1 MKNKRNEGCVP
12 PVRADTEL
20 IHRAAQTD
28 PFAGCTVS
36 QTASGLEPEAVDAR
50 LCVCVM
56 PWRSSTLATEL
67 VVVEYPD
74 EQTKRGVCDSVRVR
88 VSLRRTD
95 EMRGVR
101 GSVRVRVSL
110 RRTDETRGVR
120 GSVRVRVPLRR
131 TDETR
136 GVRLFN
142 NHSVRGV
149 APNWKPILAL
159 NFLWLPTVCDSA
171 SNSVALLIK
180 RGALVFHGEH
190 STWWGV

>member
-1 MKNKRNEGCVP
+1 MENKRNEGCAP

-36 QTASGLEPEAVDAR
+36 QTASGLEFEAVDAR

-74 EQTKRGVCDSVRVR
+74 EQTKRGVCDPVRVR
-88 VSLRRTD
+88 VSLQ
-95 EMRGVR
+95 
-101 GSVRVRVSL
+101 
-110 RRTDETRGVR
+110 RTDETRGVR
-120 GSVRVRVPLRR
+120 PL
-131 TDETR
+131 
-136 GVRLFN
+136 N
-142 NHSVRGV
+142 NQLIRGV
-149 APNWKPILAL
+149 APNWKPTLVL

-171 SNSVALLIK
+171 SNSVALWIE

>member
-1 MKNKRNEGCVP
+1 VKNKRNEGCVP

-56 PWRSSTLATEL
+56 PWRSSTLTTEL
-67 VVVEYPD
+67 VVVESPD
-74 EQTKRGVCDSVRVR
+74 EQTKRGVCDSVRVW
-88 VSLRRTD
+88 VPLRRTD
-95 EMRGVR
+95 EM
-101 GSVRVRVSL
+101 
-110 RRTDETRGVR
+110 RGVR